1 MYRRRNSMPSLPESV
16 IEAGMEHGRRAFN
29 VELNRH
35 LLALLYD
42 KTRARREHFKCT
54 FYEARAWALSTR
66 LSQRTPEEQ
75 HRYRAYCGALGKMG
89 NALRQLNQRKAEEAK
104 KPEKRSP
111 QQRIKDHVALGIDGR
126 QYEFILSNSLKEF

>member
-1 MYRRRNSMPSLPESV
+1 MARSMHSMPSLPESV
-16 IEAGMEHGRRAFN
+16 IEAGMEHGRTAFG
-29 VELNRH
+29 VELNRN
-35 LLALLYD
+35 LLVLLYD
-42 KTRARREHFKCT
+42 KTRARREHFNCS

-89 NALRQLNQRKAEEAK
+89 NALRQLNHRKAEAVK
-104 KPEKRSP
+104 KPSKRTP

-126 QYEFILSNSLKEF
+126 QYEFILFNSVKEF